1 MVPGRSLEL
10 EAEDSATKNSYK
22 ARGLEI
28 LVIGGKVCGISF
40 HLHLK
45 CLGVL
50 GDDSR
55 NKMPKSLKLMFQA
68 GAFGRSKIA
77 LPW

>member
-1 MVPGRSLEL
+1 MVPGRSMEL
-10 EAEDSATKNSYK
+10 EAENSATKNSCK
-22 ARGLEI
+22 ARGYI
-28 LVIGGKVCGISF
+28 LVIRGKFCGISF

-50 GDDSR
+50 GMIPKKR

-68 GAFGRSKIA
+68 GASVAQKFCS
-77 LPW
+77 